1 MIRRGLVAWAI
12 LAAVAAEQAAAGE
25 PPSVPA
31 VKGSTPPD
39 LARERTL
46 AAAVSRDR
54 ALAAVR
60 ALVEAGPR
68 MGGTASG
75 DRAAALVAGWM
86 REAGLAVEIVD
97 DPPKQ
102 AHEEKWTV
110 ELPPAGLPSAWPW
123 GFSPSLARGAYGL
136 ITDDA
141 LPEDPPAPGTPSPA
155 SGRAVFTSKAPITVM
170 KRAAASGAVAVVT
183 DFGTAPDR
191 FVDAAPIVEVRGG
204 TLLPVFALS
213 YADGQ
218 ATRTALAANP
228 DVRIT
233 LALESSIHEGRPR
246 TVIGSIP
253 GSGKRADEVILVCA
267 HGDSDSGGPGAD
279 DNASGE
285 AALLE
290 VARVLSA
297 AATAGS
303 LPADRPAI
311 RFAIWGSE
319 LHSSRAYIASRAAEL
334 SRHVAIFNYDQAG
347 TGAQRDA
354 IYYEG
359 NDVPWNASLLRTL
372 EAVARDHAGQPGFWT
387 AYTSNPTLGGTD
399 MYMFLPREFQGM
411 GLITERIPVTTVFSS
426 AWDHPTIVKQTEG
439 WQSPGWKDTGPL
451 FVDYSTVYHSS
462 GDLPAKTTEAEP
474 FNIERCARLVLLG
487 ILRILEGTAVRS

>member
-1 MIRRGLVAWAI
+1 MPRHRLVAWAI
-12 LAAVAAEQAAAGE
+12 LAAIFPHQAMAGSAA
-25 PPSVPA
+25 PA
-31 VKGSTPPD
+31 PAPASSSPD

-46 AAAVSRDR
+46 ASAVSRER

-60 ALVEAGPR
+60 ALVESGPR

-75 DRAAALVAGWM
+75 DRAAALIAGWM
-86 REAGLAVEIVD
+86 REARLAVEIVD

-102 AHEEKWTV
+102 VHEETWTL
-110 ELPPAGLPSAWPW
+110 ELPTGRLPSAWPW

-141 LPEDPPAPGTPSPA
+141 LPNDPPAPGTPGSA
-155 SGRAVFTSKAPITVM
+155 AGRAVFTSKAPITVFR
-170 KRAAASGAVAVVT
+170 RAAAAGAVAVLT
-183 DFGTAPDR
+183 DYGTAPDK

-204 TLLPVFALS
+204 TPLPVFALS
-213 YADGQ
+213 YADGRVLR
-218 ATRTALAANP
+218 AALAANP
-228 DVRIT
+228 GIRIT
-233 LALESSIHEGRPR
+233 LALDSSIHEGRPR

-253 GSGKRADEVILVCA
+253 GAGSRGDQVILVCA

-290 VARVLSA
+290 VARVLSDA
-297 AATAGS
+297 ASAGS
-303 LPADRPAI
+303 LPADRPTI

-334 SRHVAIFNYDQAG
+334 PRHVAVFNYDQAG

-359 NDVPWNASLLRTL
+359 NDVPWNAALLRTI
-372 EAVARDHAGQPGFWT
+372 EAVAHDHAGEPGFWT
-387 AYTSNPTLGGTD
+387 AYTSNPSLGGTD
-399 MYMFLPREFQGM
+399 MYVFLPREFQGM
-411 GLITERIPVTTVFSS
+411 GLIAERIPVTTVFSS

-439 WQSPGWKDTGPL
+439 WQSPGWKETGPV

-474 FNIERCARLVLLG
+474 FNMERCARLVVLAIARL
-487 ILRILEGTAVRS
+487 LEGSGAP